1 MNKTIRPKLYTL
13 STCVHCSAA
22 KRFLKENDIEYD
34 YVDVDKLD
42 GSEREDAL
50 SQMMEESGSM
60 RFPTIIIGKK
70 VIVGF
75 YEEKLKEALGI

>member
-1 MNKTIRPKLYTL
+1 MKNIIKPKLYTL

-22 KRFLKENDIEYD
+22 KRFLKEHNIEFD

-42 GSEREDAL
+42 GSEREDVL

-70 VIVGF
+70 VVVGF
-75 YEEKLKEALGI
+75 YEDKLKEALGL